1 MEANGRDDATV
12 AAECLETHKK
22 RNDSHVFD
30 LFGGQFKSVVICPEA
45 TCKYVSKTFDPFML
59 VSLPL
64 NKATATEQ
72 HFGELVST
80 GPLAYPPFHP
90 THHPSDPPPTHHDPI
105 SITLSSDV
113 SVLDKSGSHK
123 THSIKCPKEGAV
135 LAIRVAVS
143 QASGV
148 ALDKLV
154 LVELF
159 AHQVRTCAG
168 RHLRT
173 PASISP

>member
-1 MEANGRDDATV
+1 MQSLTTQFDAEDLNRINNKPYTEPVEANGRDDATV

-72 HFGELVST
+72 HFGERVST
-80 GPLAYPPFHP
+80 HPP
-90 THHPSDPPPTHHDPI
+90 
-105 SITLSSDV
+105 TLSSDPP
-113 SVLDKSGSHK
+113 LT
-123 THSIKCPKEGAV
+123 THPPPIHHPSN
-135 LAIRVAVS
+135 S
-143 QASGV
+143 S
-148 ALDKLV
+148 
-154 LVELF
+154 
-159 AHQVRTCAG
+159 
-168 RHLRT
+168 
-173 PASISP
+173 S